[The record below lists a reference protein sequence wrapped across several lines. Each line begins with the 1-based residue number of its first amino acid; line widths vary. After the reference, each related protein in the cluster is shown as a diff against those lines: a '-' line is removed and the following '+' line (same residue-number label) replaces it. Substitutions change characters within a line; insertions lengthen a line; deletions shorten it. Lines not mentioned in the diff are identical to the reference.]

1 MIIKNYYTGPLAVNC
16 YVVTD
21 EKTKK
26 TFMVDLGGHN
36 TEMVNYIKNNNLEL
50 EYIILTH
57 GHGDHMGGV
66 ADMMK
71 EFPEAKLIACIHDKE
86 LLEDARLNMSAMV
99 YGYPVTLSADQ
110 YVSDGDTMKVGELEL
125 EFLHTPGHSPGGM
138 CIVIKNEGVVFS
150 GDTLFEQSI
159 GRTDFPGSSYQAIV
173 KSIHEKLFV
182 LPEDTTVLP
191 GHMGPTTIGFEK
203 ENNPFV

>member
-1 MIIKNYYTGPLAVNC
+1 MIIKNYYTGPLSVNC

-26 TFMVDLGGHN
+26 TFMIDPGGHN
-36 TEMVNYIKNNNLEL
+36 IDMVNYIKNNNLEL

-57 GHGDHMGGV
+57 GHGDHMGGIP
-66 ADMMK
+66 DMRK
-71 EFPEAKLIACIHDKE
+71 EFPGVKLIACVHEKE

-99 YGYPVTLSADQ
+99 YGYPVAFSADR
-110 YVSDGDTMKVGELEL
+110 YVSDGETLKVGELEL
-125 EFLHTPGHSPGGM
+125 KFLHTPGHSPGGM
-138 CIVIKNEGVVFS
+138 CIAVKDEDVVFS

-173 KSIHEKLFV
+173 KSIREKLFV
-182 LPEDTTVLP
+182 LPDETNVLP

>member
-1 MIIKNYYTGPLAVNC
+1 MIIKNFYTGPLAVNC
-16 YVVTD
+16 YIATD

-26 TFMVDLGGHN
+26 TFMVDSGGHN
-36 TEMVNYIKNNNLEL
+36 KDMVNYIKNNDLSL

-66 ADMMK
+66 PDMLK
-71 EFPEAKLIACIHDKE
+71 EFPGVKLIACIHDKE
-86 LLEDARLNMSAMV
+86 LLEDARLNMSTMV
-99 YGYPVTLSADQ
+99 YGYPVAFSADQ
-110 YVSDGDTMKVGELEL
+110 YVSDGETLKVGELEL
-125 EFLHTPGHSPGGM
+125 KFLHTPGHSPGGM
-138 CIVIKNEGVVFS
+138 CIVTDDVVFS

-182 LPEDTTVLP
+182 LPDDTTVLP